1 MHVDR
6 GSFLL
11 LVTTL
16 AAGAAGGYFLSEKHV
31 LPHLD
36 EWGGKPP
43 PKPEPKPEPLV
54 VDASV
59 PEAAPP
65 PVVDAGPPPPTC
77 NDEVG
82 TPGAC
87 PPPGFPVFEGG
98 CGSFAN
104 QRCGEYKQAMKPK
117 IAQAAVECL
126 NKLSAQERCDPVRV
140 NLCGH
145 VALMNA
151 CTEPDSRNEKDDPSG
166 ICKSIATSCGKTHV
180 PPSFVECRQA
190 LAGLNEKGR
199 DLMVQ
204 CMKKHCVDR
213 SILGCEAVAAR

>member
-6 GSFLL
+6 GSFLI

-43 PKPEPKPEPLV
+43 PKPEPKPEPAI
-54 VDASV
+54 VDASI

-65 PVVDAGPPPPTC
+65 PVVDAGPPPKACSDDT
-77 NDEVG
+77 G
-82 TPGAC
+82 TPGPC

-104 QRCGEYKQAMKPK
+104 Q
-117 IAQAAVECL
+117 
-126 NKLSAQERCDPVRV
+126 
-140 NLCGH
+140 
-145 VALMNA
+145 
-151 CTEPDSRNEKDDPSG
+151 
-166 ICKSIATSCGKTHV
+166 
-180 PPSFVECRQA
+180 
-190 LAGLNEKGR
+190 
-199 DLMVQ
+199 
-204 CMKKHCVDR
+204 
-213 SILGCEAVAAR
+213 